1 MGISVMQSISMVIH
15 GGDGDR
21 KYSVPLT
28 RSVKTSYWPFS
39 ALGVS
44 NLSVRLVPGAEVNL
58 RILNGS

>member
-1 MGISVMQSISMVIH
+1 MGISVMQSISMVIR

-44 NLSVRLVPGAEVNL
+44 NLSVRFVPEAELNL
-58 RILNGS
+58 GNLNGC